1 MVSKKEQYQKL
12 VERRRA
18 CDCCSEFGLTNGAKI
33 LKDKNKED
41 INEIGQWTASY
52 TPTSKGSLNAKIVIL
67 GQDWGTI
74 EEYNNFINSG
84 EIGKSPTSEY
94 EFNTSPTNKNLEIG
108 LKEIDKEVD
117 LKEGDFGECFM
128 TNEIL
133 CYKAG
138 NMSAKI
144 DNRCYKNCTEKFLN
158 ALLEIIQPK
167 IIIVLGKATFNALV
181 KNGKDNNLFKDK
193 KNAYKKN
200 WGYNKTIEYGLE
212 GNFIYSVGN
221 VEILVFP
228 MAHTGALGVLNR
240 NRHQNAR
247 EFIKDWEDLS
257 DYLKDNAILK

>member
-1 MVSKKEQYQKL
+1 MMVNKKEQYQKL
-12 VERRRA
+12 VEKRQA
-18 CDCCSEFGLTNGAKI
+18 CRCCSDFGLKNGEEI
-33 LKDKNKED
+33 LKAKQKKD

-84 EIGKSPTSEY
+84 EIGKFPTSEY

-117 LKEGDFGECFM
+117 LKKGNFGECFM
-128 TNEIL
+128 TNAIL
-133 CYKAG
+133 CYKTG
-138 NMSAKI
+138 KMSTKI
-144 DNRCYKNCTEKFLN
+144 KDENYRRCIQKFLYE
-158 ALLEIIQPK
+158 LLDIIKPE
-167 IIIVLGKATFNALV
+167 IIIVLGKQTFNAVVQCSKGNLV
-181 KNGKDNNLFKDK
+181 DEGNV
-193 KNAYKKN
+193 YKKS
-200 WGYNKTIEYGLE
+200 WYYNRTILHGLK
-212 GNFIYSVGN
+212 GNFKYCLKEH
-221 VEILVFP
+221 EILVFP

-257 DYLKDNAILK
+257 DYLKDNSILK